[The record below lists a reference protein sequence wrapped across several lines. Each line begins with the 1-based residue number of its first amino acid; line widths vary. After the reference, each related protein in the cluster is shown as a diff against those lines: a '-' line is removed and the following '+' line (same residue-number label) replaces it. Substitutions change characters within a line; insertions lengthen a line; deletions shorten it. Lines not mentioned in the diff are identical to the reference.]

1 MEKIIIEEMLKDCKW
16 YEKIVVRMFKKIF
29 IKIYHINRIK
39 LVNSMLK

>member
-16 YEKIVVRMFKKIF
+16 YERIIVRMFRKTF

-39 LVNSMLK
+39 LMNNILK